1 MLTPLPPTSTTRCLS
16 PLRRLSLF
24 ARSRPLHLHGW
35 ATTSLAAGRTCKRP
49 VCATVSVCFIHAF
62 DFFQFHFF
70 VLITLCLCLETEC
83 AISLVNC
90 RHISST
96 SRIVG
101 IYMEYGIAIYTIQHI
116 DGLLTLHVVFARC
129 PSLIASCSLVLTDLC
144 SLDVLRRWVDS
155 MLGSLSNTGISP
167 LFRRGEGETAIVPFW
182 GGGGVRPERDC
193 KAEGDTKREIRGC
206 VGHARVGHGSD
217 ATKNTGHVHCRSFDS
232 MFQDVAFASQSL

>member
-1 MLTPLPPTSTTRCLS
+1 MVG
-16 PLRRLSLF
+16 RRR
-24 ARSRPLHLHGW
+24 RSRRVVHVKDPFALLCLCALFMHSI
-35 ATTSLAAGRTCKRP
+35 SLN
-49 VCATVSVCFIHAF
+49 FM
-62 DFFQFHFF
+62 FF
-70 VLITLCLCLETEC
+70 VLSTLCSCLETEC

-155 MLGSLSNTGISP
+155 MLGSFVVQHGNFSTFSQ
-167 LFRRGEGETAIVPFW
+167 
-182 GGGGVRPERDC
+182 GGGRNSNCSILGRRWCET
-193 KAEGDTKREIRGC
+193 GRGL
-206 VGHARVGHGSD
+206 
-217 ATKNTGHVHCRSFDS
+217 
-232 MFQDVAFASQSL
+232 QS